1 MTRSPPRV
9 VRLGLMW
16 MIGAPIITFF
26 LVGGLLFWYFL
37 PAIGIGQIWVAVSLL
52 LVVVYGAISWKVGK
66 GRARQARLTSE
77 GLRGFATVLEAEGT
91 GMAVNHRPQV
101 HMRLRVEIP
110 DREPYELEHREILP
124 FLGLESI
131 GLNRRVAVFVDRE
144 DPNQLV
150 IDWSAAAQS
159 RPPAAAERGAGTD
172 ELAARLAKLDN
183 LHQRGL
189 ISKTEFDAQRQ
200 RLLSEI

>member
-1 MTRSPPRV
+1 
-9 VRLGLMW
+9 

-66 GRARQARLTSE
+66 GRARQARLMSE
-77 GLRGFATVLEAEGT
+77 GLRGFATILEAEGT
-91 GMAVNHRPQV
+91 GIAVNHRPQLR
-101 HMRLRVEIP
+101 MRLRVELP
-110 DREPYELEHREILP
+110 GRAPYEIDHREVVP

-131 GLNRRVAVFVDRE
+131 GPNRRVAVFVDRE
-144 DPNQLV
+144 KPDQLV
-150 IDWSAAAQS
+150 IDWS
-159 RPPAAAERGAGTD
+159 GASDIDTRTPRASTGGGTD
-172 ELAARLAKLDN
+172 ELAARLAKLDK

-189 ISKTEFDAQRQ
+189 ISKTEFEAQRQ